1 MNAQV
6 LEWSDLNLVLAICR
20 SGTLSGAARTLGI
33 NHSTVFRRINAIEE
47 KLGVRLFDRL
57 PMGYAMTEAGE
68 AVLKSAER
76 IENEVYGL
84 SRQLVGRDL
93 NLQGSLRVTA
103 PDGLALNILTPY
115 VTTFCQTYPDIQLNL
130 SVTNSFLELSQREA
144 DVAIRFTRR
153 PPESAVGRRV
163 CKFAFSI
170 YGSNEYLQHQAIDS
184 LESYLWLM
192 PGEGLEMLPVTKWLE
207 KNYPGAKVV
216 FRSNTFLSLFG
227 AAKEGLGIAPIPCFL
242 GDRDL
247 TLKRLLKPPKEL
259 ESELWLLIHPD
270 LKYTARVRA
279 FVDFLLESLQADKDL
294 IEGHYEA
301 L

>member
-1 MNAQV
+1 
-6 LEWSDLNLVLAICR
+6 
-20 SGTLSGAARTLGI
+20 
-33 NHSTVFRRINAIEE
+33 
-47 KLGVRLFDRL
+47 
-57 PMGYAMTEAGE
+57 
-68 AVLKSAER
+68 
-76 IENEVYGL
+76 
-84 SRQLVGRDL
+84 
-93 NLQGSLRVTA
+93 
-103 PDGLALNILTPY
+103 
-115 VTTFCQTYPDIQLNL
+115 
-130 SVTNSFLELSQREA
+130 
-144 DVAIRFTRR
+144 
-153 PPESAVGRRV
+153 
-163 CKFAFSI
+163 
-170 YGSNEYLQHQAIDS
+170 
-184 LESYLWLM
+184 M